1 MITVDDINKE
11 KEMDL
16 RIRRS
21 KGLIYDAL
29 LRLLEEMDYKN
40 ITIKIIAEEA
50 AVSRP
55 TFYRIYRDKD
65 EILLKYMDEI
75 FEEFFSSVV
84 YNLKNDRNHTEVG
97 TKLFQKWRDNR
108 DFFVAL
114 QKADLLF
121 KVLER
126 FVDYSSLFQEQIKRI
141 ENKKNTRY
149 HRYLANC
156 CGGGIF
162 MMLYSW
168 FQDNLNPGANDIG
181 EVLGK
186 FYKFI
191 FEETKYYDSI
201 GDSDSDD
208 LT

>member
-1 MITVDDINKE
+1 MITIEDINTE

-16 RIRRS
+16 RIKRS

-29 LRLLEEMDYKN
+29 VRLLEDMDYKS
-40 ITIKIIAEEA
+40 ITIKHITEEA
-50 AVSRP
+50 SVSRP
-55 TFYRIYRDKD
+55 TFYRIYNNKD

-75 FEEFFSSVV
+75 FEEFFSSILE
-84 YNLKNDRNHTEVG
+84 NLRKERNHDVLG
-97 TKLFQKWRDNR
+97 RGLFQKWKDNR

-121 KVLER
+121 KVMVR
-126 FVDYSSLFQEQIKRI
+126 FVDYSALFQEQIKRK
-141 ENKKNTRY
+141 ENKKNTHY

-168 FQDNLNPGANDIG
+168 FQDDLNPGANDIG
-181 EVLGK
+181 EVLGR

-191 FEETKYYDSI
+191 FEETKYYDDI
-201 GDSDSDD
+201 
-208 LT
+208 

>member
-1 MITVDDINKE
+1 MITVDEINKD

-16 RIRRS
+16 RIKRS

-29 LRLLEEMDYKN
+29 VRLLEEMDYKY
-40 ITIKIIAEEA
+40 ITIKNITEEA

-55 TFYRIYRDKD
+55 TFYRIYRNKD

-75 FEEFFSSVV
+75 FEEFFSSILE
-84 YNLKNDRNHTEVG
+84 NLRNDQNHDILG
-97 TKLFQKWRDNR
+97 RKLFEKWRDNR
-108 DFFVAL
+108 DFFVSL

-126 FVDYSSLFQEQIKRI
+126 FVDYSALFQEELKRK
-141 ENKKNTRY
+141 ENKKNTHF

-168 FQDNLNPGANDIG
+168 FQDSLNPGANDIG

-201 GDSDSDD
+201 GDSDSES
-208 LT
+208 